1 MALARAGR
9 ATRKG
14 VKMNITKQAMGAGA
28 SVALTIGLI
37 FGCGLPASA
46 SAAEPLTLSEKAS
59 LSTSK
64 TVPDTLSSE
73 TSPNT
78 DEKQTRVG
86 VIAIIGAVILAGG
99 TAYAMGEKAALR
111 CYHAGLRNGEWQNVK
126 WQARA
131 AAVGMI
137 GPVGGGIFITG
148 FENKF
153 YSLV

>member
-1 MALARAGR
+1 
-9 ATRKG
+9 
-14 VKMNITKQAMGAGA
+14 MNMTKQAMGAGVSA
-28 SVALTIGLI
+28 AMTIGLM

-46 SAAEPLTLSEKAS
+46 SAAEPLTLSENAG
-59 LSTSK
+59 LPTLK
-64 TVPDTLSSE
+64 TVPDTRSPE

-78 DEKQTRVG
+78 NEKQTRVG

-131 AAVGMI
+131 AVVGMI